1 MEYESYELLAKL
13 ANQYKLDI
21 NKDEDVEK
29 ILTLFKTRVEELGK
43 GE

>member
-29 ILTLFKTRVEELGK
+29 SSHYSKPG
-43 GE
+43 